1 MNALLLQDLTGD
13 EVQEVVSQLERA
25 LDNHTAWLCRLNEA
39 LICNL
44 PPAAEDLCEDA
55 HHNCAFGQWYHNF
68 HHSLLDQF
76 KEFAMIGEIHR
87 QVHAAAREILLKSAQ
102 NGKVEREDYDYLLDQ
117 VKLMRQL
124 IHDLGVG
131 FTRDLGIMS
140 KLADKIFEYASEG
153 VLITSPQGNILN
165 VNNAFTTVTGYSREE
180 VLGKS
185 PGLLNS
191 GRQDAT
197 FYRAMWQALLETGR
211 WQGEIWNRR
220 KNGEIYLEWLSITA
234 VKDDENRPTH
244 YVAIFSDITTVKE
257 NEQRIHNLAYFDALT
272 ELPNRVLFQ
281 DRLQQAMARAE
292 RDHKLVAL
300 MLLDLD
306 RFKLINDT
314 LGHTAGDVLLMDAA
328 GRIGE
333 CVRESDTVA
342 RLGGD
347 EFTVIL
353 PDMDNA
359 ISASQVAQKIID
371 TLAMPFT
378 LEGRQVFITASIGIS
393 LYPSNGES
401 VETLTKA
408 ADIAMYHA
416 KEQGRNNYQFFR
428 HSASD
433 ETSALFA
440 LEHGLRQALE
450 RNELSLHYQPQV
462 EIETG
467 AIIGMEALLRWQH
480 PEKGNIP
487 PAEFIPLAEETGLIV
502 AIGEWVLRTACLQNM
517 KWQDAGLP
525 PLRMAVNLSAR
536 QLRQKGL
543 VDKIAEILAE
553 TGLEPRW
560 LELELTESVL
570 MHNAEETIRHLES
583 LKSLGIGLSI
593 DDFGTGYS
601 SLSYLKRFPVD
612 TIKIDKSFID
622 GVCSDADDAAISL
635 AIIALASSMKLKV
648 IAEGVETADQLSFLR
663 EHQCCDAQGFLFS
676 RPVPAD
682 AITQMLQKVYSGKQM
697 LLKPSKP

>member
-1 MNALLLQDLTGD
+1 MNLLQDMTGD
-13 EVQEVVSQLERA
+13 EIQEVVSQLERA
-25 LDNHTAWLCRLNEA
+25 LDNHTAWLGRLNEV

-44 PPAAEDLCEDA
+44 PPAVADLCEDA
-55 HHNCAFGQWYHNF
+55 HHNCAFGQWYHSF
-68 HHSLLDQF
+68 HHPMLDQF
-76 KEFAMIGEIHR
+76 KEFAMIGEIHH
-87 QVHAAAREILLKSAQ
+87 QVHAAAREILVKSAQ
-102 NGKVEREDYDYLLDQ
+102 DGKVERDDYDYLLDQ

-153 VLITSPQGNILN
+153 VLITSPEGNIVN
-165 VNNAFTTVTGYSREE
+165 VNNAFTTVTGYSRDE
-180 VLGKS
+180 VIGKN

-191 GRQDAT
+191 GRQNAT
-197 FYRAMWQALLETGR
+197 FYRAMWQSLLETGR

-234 VKDDENRPTH
+234 VKDDEDRPTH

-272 ELPNRVLFQ
+272 ELPNRTLFQ
-281 DRLQQAMARAE
+281 DRLNQAMARAE
-292 RDHKLVAL
+292 RDGKLVAV

-306 RFKLINDT
+306 RFKLVNDT

-328 GRIGE
+328 SRISE

-353 PDMDNA
+353 PDMENA
-359 ISASQVAQKIID
+359 IDASQVAQKIID
-371 TLAMPFT
+371 ALAMPFT
-378 LEGRQVFITASIGIS
+378 LEGQQVFITASIGIS
-393 LYPSNGES
+393 FYPANGDT
-401 VETLTKA
+401 VEALTKT

-428 HSASD
+428 RSASD
-433 ETSALFA
+433 ETSALFT

-450 RNELSLHYQPQV
+450 RNELSLNYQPQV

-467 AIIGMEALLRWQH
+467 AITGMEALLRWQH

-502 AIGEWVLRTACLQNM
+502 TIGEWVLRTACRQNM
-517 KWQDAGLP
+517 QWQNAGLP

-536 QLRQKGL
+536 QFKHEGL
-543 VDKIAEILAE
+543 VDKITEILVE
-553 TGLEPRW
+553 TGMDPRW

-570 MHNAEETIRHLES
+570 MHNAQEAVHHLER
-583 LKSLGIGLSI
+583 LKSLGVGLSI

-601 SLSYLKRFPVD
+601 SLSYLKRFPID
-612 TIKIDKSFID
+612 TIKIDKSFIEGICTD
-622 GVCSDADDAAISL
+622 TDDAAIST
-635 AIIALASSMKLKV
+635 AIIALANSMKLKV
-648 IAEGVETADQLSFLR
+648 IAEGVETIDQLFFLR
-663 EHQCCDAQGFLFS
+663 DHQCCDAQGFLFS

-682 AITQMLQKVYSGKQM
+682 EITQMLQKIHTEKRP
-697 LLKPSKP
+697 LKPSNP